1 MSAIQAKIHP
11 KIYLKIHPMI
21 KQNKGGD
28 SMYTKTKLG
37 LFTLTVGF
45 ACTYVVN
52 DPDVVGMLRLAGVTP
67 PPDTIFRALT
77 GIGCGLA
84 LWEYTPDKLKSRKYE
99 KIFKAAGLT
108 IKGEKA
114 EGNKVHTPRLVMG
127 HKSKDKM
134 AEKLLFSLPKGLS
147 SKDFEDKQLAI
158 QQALKAEE
166 IETRYVNGK
175 IEMLVKKNALAD
187 KYPFEPTETKCLTE
201 IVIGYSKDGLATLK
215 LDDSYTHLLVGGLTG
230 YGKST
235 FILQLLTHL
244 ILTKDPGKLKICICD
259 LKRIDLPVFE
269 KSRFVEHYADT
280 IDDTRAMLNE
290 IRSLMYDRLAKLK
303 KAGVNHIDEYR
314 EHMERYIVVVDE
326 LATLMREKDLYP
338 LLHDIASK
346 SRAVGIHLI
355 VATQRP
361 DANVVPGLFK
371 AQFSA
376 TLAFRTR
383 NDINS
388 KILLDNGNAAELTI
402 KGRAI
407 LQTDKETEVQVM
419 HITLQQVRKMIEHTY
434 IEKPKEKQDKTDG
447 VISLADFQRLA
458 NN

>member
-1 MSAIQAKIHP
+1 
-11 KIYLKIHPMI
+11 
-21 KQNKGGD
+21 
-28 SMYTKTKLG
+28 MYTKTKLG

-45 ACTYVVN
+45 ACTYAVN
-52 DPDVVGMLRLAGVTP
+52 DPSVISMLRLAGVAP
-67 PPDTIFRALT
+67 PPDTIFHALT

-84 LWEYTPDKLKSRKYE
+84 LWEYTPDKLKSKKYE
-99 KIFKAAGLT
+99 KIFKAAGLAV
-108 IKGEKA
+108 KGEKA
-114 EGNKVHTPRLVMG
+114 EGSKVHTPRLVMA

-134 AEKLLFSLPKGLS
+134 TERLLFSLPKGIS
-147 SKDFEDKQLAI
+147 SKEFENKQLAI

-175 IEMLVKKNALAD
+175 IEMIVKKNVLKD
-187 KYPFEPTETKCLTE
+187 KYPFEPVETKGLTE
-201 IVIGYSKDGLATLK
+201 IVIGHSKDGLMTLK
-215 LDDSYTHLLVGGLTG
+215 LDDSYTHILVGGLTG

-235 FILQLLTHL
+235 FIMQALTHL
-244 ILTKDPGKLKICICD
+244 ILTKNPAKLKLYICD

>member
-1 MSAIQAKIHP
+1 
-11 KIYLKIHPMI
+11 MI
-21 KQNKGGD
+21 KLNKGGG
-28 SMYTKTKLG
+28 SMYTTTKLG
-37 LFTLTVGF
+37 LFTLIVGLT
-45 ACTYVVN
+45 CTYAIN
-52 DPDVVGMLRLAGVTP
+52 DPYLLRLFRYAGVHMP
-67 PPDTIFRALT
+67 PEMVFHAMT
-77 GIGCGLA
+77 GIGYGLV
-84 LWEYTPDKLKSRKYE
+84 LWEYTPDKLKSKKYE
-99 KIFKAAGLT
+99 KIFKAVGLT
-108 IKGEKA
+108 IKSEKA
-114 EGNKVHTPRLVMG
+114 GGSKVRTPRLVMA

-134 AEKLLFSLPKGLS
+134 TERLLFTLPEGIS
-147 SKDFEDKQLAI
+147 SKNFEDKQLAI

-175 IEMLVKKNALAD
+175 IEMIVKKNVLKD
-187 KYPFEPTETKCLTE
+187 KYPFEPVETKGLTE
-201 IVIGYSKDGLATLK
+201 IVIGYSKDGLVTLK
-215 LDDSYTHLLVGGLTG
+215 LDDSYTHILVGGLTG

-235 FILQLLTHL
+235 FVLQLLTHI

-269 KSRFVEHYADT
+269 KSRFVERYADT

-290 IRSLMYDRLAKLK
+290 IRSLMYDRLARLK
-303 KAGVNHIDEYR
+303 RAGVNHIDEYKG
-314 EHMERYIVVVDE
+314 HMERYIVVIDE
-326 LATLMREKDLYP
+326 LATLMHEKDLYP

-361 DANVVPGLFK
+361 DASVVPGLFK

-407 LQTDKETEVQVM
+407 LQTDKEREVQVM
-419 HITLQQVRKMIEHTY
+419 YITPAQVRRLIKHTY
-434 IEKPKEKQDKTDG
+434 IEKPKEKLDKTDG
-447 VISLADFQRLA
+447 VISLAHLQGLA